1 MAAFQRPGDRAS
13 SAFGIAFQSDRTS
26 EDSSSVSAVANLQR
40 RQQQTPAQRQQ
51 QAAGGGGTEAH
62 QQAVLHA
69 VEHHATTLLATDDA
83 AGMAAVI
90 LQWLHRAGWTAR
102 QRRVAC
108 AHPTRLATVT
118 AATSAADDCGLRV
131 GAAIGYSIPFEE
143 VASPGLTCMRHCM
156 DETLLREV
164 AASDPLLSNYR
175 SPNHCI
181 PS

>member
-1 MAAFQRPGDRAS
+1 M
-13 SAFGIAFQSDRTS
+13 
-26 EDSSSVSAVANLQR
+26 
-40 RQQQTPAQRQQ
+40 
-51 QAAGGGGTEAH
+51 
-62 QQAVLHA
+62 
-69 VEHHATTLLATDDA
+69 

-143 VASPGLTCMRHCM
+143 VASPVGIA
-156 DETLLREV
+156 LLQRT
-164 AASDPLLSNYR
+164 
-175 SPNHCI
+175 NHM
-181 PS
+181 SKAGTV